1 MSLLFNMLSRL
12 VITFLPRSKRLLI
25 SWLQSPS
32 TGILEPVGITNV
44 RINCCS
50 YTGVYLVVLLFFLLF
65 FFLPHGVACGI
76 LFPQPG
82 IESETPALGLNH
94 YTVREV
100 LNCIFME
107 SLDL

>member
-1 MSLLFNMLSRL
+1 MAAVTIHRDFGASGDHKCPYQLLLLHRR
-12 VITFLPRSKRLLI
+12 VPGCITF
-25 SWLQSPS
+25 
-32 TGILEPVGITNV
+32 
-44 RINCCS
+44 
-50 YTGVYLVVLLFFLLF
+50 FFLF